1 MTWLAMQL
9 DGWLLD
15 DWMVGWLDA
24 SLFDDEEKVGWCG
37 CQTVECVSCKRLDG
51 WIKKNSLQ

>member
-24 SLFDDEEKVGWCG
+24 SLFDDLVD
-37 CQTVECVSCKRLDG
+37 KRLVG
-51 WIKKNSLQ
+51 VVARRLNV